1 MVILKSKRL
10 SIMLTLLLGI
20 AAVLSACSSSDA
32 STVSQEMG
40 ELDPENPT
48 KITFYSYSLAAPT
61 MKEGMEHLIN
71 EFNDTIGKEK
81 GVIVEGVA
89 DASYQQFKADIAAGK
104 AVDIVQHTFSTLDN
118 SRETLGFQA
127 YEDVFP
133 AEELNNHLSGISDN
147 ALSLGKI
154 DGKTYG
160 LAFTFSTPIV
170 FMNGKLFEEA
180 GLDPTKPPQTWE
192 EIKEYSLKINEETGK
207 DGFALAPDNGWTTEG
222 VILSNGGK
230 VLSDDRK
237 EAQFANQESIEAI
250 EMWKDLYQTGAH
262 AVGSDT
268 ELPEQFMAGNL
279 GMYITSTAL
288 HSGFKN
294 ASEAGGW
301 ELYGAGL
308 PSFGNNPSVPVN
320 SGSVLAVRPD
330 NDVKKAAVWEFIKYV
345 TGNEGYTII
354 TSEVGYLPLRTEL
367 ADDPNYLKGFIDE
380 NPLYKINLEQLKNIQ
395 PAVIWP
401 AEYAT
406 EMSNIFRDAIV
417 QSVSTDAD
425 VEKTLKAAEEEIN
438 QLIQ

>member
-1 MVILKSKRL
+1 
-10 SIMLTLLLGI
+10 
-20 AAVLSACSSSDA
+20 
-32 STVSQEMG
+32 
-40 ELDPENPT
+40 
-48 KITFYSYSLAAPT
+48 
-61 MKEGMEHLIN
+61 MKQLE
-71 EFNDTIGKEK
+71 KKK

-133 AEELNNHLSGISDN
+133 AEELNNHFNGISDN

-180 GLDPTKPPQTWE
+180 GLDPTKPPQTWD
-192 EIKEYSLKINEETGK
+192 EIKEYSLKINEATGK

-250 EMWKDLYQTGAH
+250 EMWKDLYQNGAH